1 MWIFTTFGFFS
12 AVEHRD
18 DHKRLLVRG
27 RVREDIEALSSAL
40 HETSEFVQDTPDAD
54 YPYRIDVGKFEFAQL
69 MAQSITSIDYDNFKN
84 EVAQSQGYSRAK
96 LYGNVW
102 GQMHD
107 AERKLDKYES
117 GSI

>member
-18 DHKRLLVRG
+18 DKRKLMVRG
-27 RVREDIEALSSAL
+27 RVRDDLLSLADVV
-40 HETSEFVQDTPDAD
+40 TSEGVQDTPMNAD
-54 YPYRIDVGKFEFAQL
+54 YPYRLVVSKREFAQII
-69 MAQSITSIDYDNFKN
+69 AESITGIDYDNFKN
-84 EVAQSQGYSRAK
+84 EVASSQSYARAK

-107 AERKLDKYES
+107 AERKLEKYEV
-117 GSI
+117 GSV